1 MGKRAGPLSEISADA
16 AEISP
21 SGLEFSHMNTP
32 SRLPGS
38 KSLKCACVEG
48 IT

>member
-16 AEISP
+16 AEIAASR
-21 SGLEFSHMNTP
+21 LEFSQTNNP
-32 SRLPGS
+32 SRLPGW
-38 KSLKCACVEG
+38 KMLKCAYVEG